1 MVCTQVMGNINDPSY
16 EIVLRRRLGGAFA
29 VDELLLDGGQ
39 CHQAKLCAVSTGGVT
54 VEVRLGGA
62 AEPLRDGD
70 VLGVV
75 DAPGAAMPVVAVVRL
90 RSAEVLAVTVPRS
103 DAQALARV
111 CWEVGNLH
119 AALFAGEETDA
130 AICLLTPATPIME
143 RLLLA
148 IDGVHVER
156 REDDLSRYRRFASG
170 AAQATVGFAADFK
183 IVRKG

>member
-39 CHQAKLCAVSTGGVT
+39 CRQTKLRAVSMGGVT
-54 VEVRLGGA
+54 VEVRLDSAG
-62 AEPLRDGD
+62 EPLRDGD

-75 DAPGAAMPVVAVVRL
+75 GTSGAAIPAVVVVRL
-90 RSAEVLAVTVPRS
+90 RSAEILAVTVPRS

-130 AICLLTPATPIME
+130 TICLLTPAAPVME
-143 RLLLA
+143 RLLSA
-148 IDGVHVER
+148 IDGAQVER
-156 REDDLSRYRRFASG
+156 RVDDLSRYRRFASG